1 MNDRTAERVRRE
13 YDADAAR
20 YDERWAAYLRGSME
34 LLRPW
39 MVEAPPRTLL
49 DVGCGTAVLLDFLR
63 AWRVAPERYAG
74 VDPSLAMLRRAAGRT
89 GGLAAGAAEALPFRD
104 GAFDTVVSASAFHYW
119 PEPRAGLAE
128 VRRVL
133 APGGRVL
140 MVDWARDFLTMRA
153 MNAALRVT
161 RRAFVRMY
169 AEGEVRGMM
178 MEAGLRVARTRRAK
192 IGPVWGLWAME
203 ARGD

>member
-1 MNDRTAERVRRE
+1 MKDRTAARVRRE

-20 YDERWAAYLRGSME
+20 YDERWAAYLRGSMG

-39 MVEAPPRTLL
+39 MVEEPPRTLL
-49 DVGCGTAVLLDFLR
+49 DVGCGTAVLLEFLR
-63 AWRVAPERYAG
+63 AWRVAPERYVG
-74 VDPSLAMLRRAAGRT
+74 VDPSREMLRRAAGRT
-89 GGLAAGAAEALPFRD
+89 GGLVAGAAEALPFRD
-104 GAFDTVVSASAFHYW
+104 GVFDTVVSASAFHYW

-140 MVDWARDFLTMRA
+140 LMDWSRDFLSMRA

-161 RRAFVRMY
+161 RRPFVRIY
-169 AEGEVRGMM
+169 AEDEGRGMM
-178 MEAGLRVARTRRAK
+178 REAGLRVTRARRAK
-192 IGPVWGLWAME
+192 IGPVWGLWVIE